1 MPAFA
6 GPAPWYGFKAVQG
19 NTYKSSHQQG
29 SMEWDLSNGWHYQ
42 RQEGWKKDLPKH
54 TKTITGL
61 DGKKHKLTTYGDF
74 DDYMGFSAHAPN
86 EEERLAY
93 AEEAFKD
100 EGNVVSVD
108 GVGHIVHLDYA
119 KQEQILRVTFKN
131 GDICLFFRVP
141 HSVAGQLISYAEK
154 RSVAYK
160 ERRTGIER
168 HKLGVEFWNLVRIR
182 GQHVGAKYPFE
193 YEKQSNGM
201 YVTHS
206 NDRYT
211 VRVSTAD
218 VKEAFGEDF
227 ANRLNLKKPNETISL
242 VLSEQE
248 LYTLLNELGLFNVFT
263 SDKVDLVGAEGSFYV
278 DPEELKGKSEEEIR
292 QIKEANANLF
302 SSDQAVTADQLT
314 RNREKE
320 LADLESRFESS
331 KLVNLV
337 KLLEEDAQQQAMN
350 FLSQREVAE
359 KIGSTAD
366 GKTWTLDRLLEYGD
380 PSLKRI
386 INSEKAKGWDGSIDA
401 DVIKHVNSFRALREI
416 AHVLNPDLWKTWV
429 SKKLP
434 ELRKVAY
441 SGKVWTPEDL
451 ENFANASID
460 GNIGIEH
467 AATYKKFIKNG
478 DYQGAL
484 NFLKTHKGK
493 VVLTDKYG
501 KKTTRRQNYASNYD
515 QLGQED

>member
-6 GPAPWYGFKAVQG
+6 GPAPWYSFKAVQG

-29 SMEWDLSNGWHYQ
+29 SMEWDLSTGWHYQ
-42 RQEGWKKDLPKH
+42 RQEGWKKSLPKH

-74 DDYMGFSAHAPN
+74 DDYIGFSAHAPN

-100 EGNVVSVD
+100 KGNVVSVD

-119 KQEQILRVTFKN
+119 KQEQILRVTFMN

-154 RSVAYK
+154 KSIAY
-160 ERRTGIER
+160 RDRNTGIER

-182 GQHVGAKYPFE
+182 GQHIGAKYPFE

-218 VKEAFGEDF
+218 VRKELGEDF
-227 ANRLNLKKPNETISL
+227 ANRLNLNKPNETISL
-242 VLSEQE
+242 VLNERE
-248 LYTLLNELGLFNVFT
+248 LYTLLNELGLFDAFT
-263 SDKVDLVGAEGSFYV
+263 SDKVTELGSVVAMSKLDNEGT
-278 DPEELKGKSEEEIR
+278 EGKSEEEIKK
-292 QIKEANANLF
+292 IKEANANLY
-302 SSDQAVTADQLT
+302 SDDQAITIDQLI
-314 RNREKE
+314 RNR
-320 LADLESRFESS
+320 AALESKFDSS

-337 KLLEEDAQQQAMN
+337 KMLEEDAQQQAMS

-359 KIGSTAD
+359 KIGSTED
-366 GKTWTLDRLLEYGD
+366 GKVWTLDRLLEYGD

-386 INSEKAKGWDGSIDA
+386 ISSEKAKGWDGSIDA

-441 SGKVWTPEDL
+441 SGKVWTPKDL

-467 AATYKKFIKNG
+467 AATYKKLIKNK

-501 KKTTRRQNYASNYD
+501 KKTTKRQNYASNYD

>member
-6 GPAPWYGFKAVQG
+6 GPAPWYDFKAVQG

-42 RQEGWKKDLPKH
+42 RQEGWKKGLPKH

-61 DGKKHKLTTYGDF
+61 DGKKHKLTTYGDY

-108 GVGHIVHLDYA
+108 GIGHIVHLDYA

-154 RSVAYK
+154 RAVAYK
-160 ERRTGIER
+160 DRRTGIER

-248 LYTLLNELGLFNVFT
+248 LYTLLNELGLFKVFT
-263 SDKVDLVGAEGSFYV
+263 GDKVDFAEDATAISKLEGADANSFS
-278 DPEELKGKSEEEIR
+278 D
-292 QIKEANANLF
+292 
-302 SSDQAVTADQLT
+302 DQAITADQLT
-314 RNREKE
+314 RDREKE
-320 LADLESRFESS
+320 LAALESKFENS

-337 KLLEEDAQQQAMN
+337 KMLEEDAQQQAMS

-359 KIGSTAD
+359 KIGSTED
-366 GKTWTLDRLLEYGD
+366 GKVWTLDRLLEYGD

-386 INSEKAKGWDGSIDA
+386 ISSEKAKGWDGSIDA

-441 SGKVWTPEDL
+441 SGKVWTPEEL

-460 GNIGIEH
+460 GNISIEH

>member
-42 RQEGWKKDLPKH
+42 RQEGWKKSLPKH

-248 LYTLLNELGLFNVFT
+248 LYTLLNELGLFKVFT
-263 SDKVDLVGAEGSFYV
+263 GDKVDLVNDVTAMSRLEGA
-278 DPEELKGKSEEEIR
+278 D
-292 QIKEANANLF
+292 ANSF

-314 RNREKE
+314 RDREKE
-320 LADLESRFESS
+320 LAALESRFESS

-337 KLLEEDAQQQAMN
+337 KLLEEDAQQQAMS

-359 KIGSTAD
+359 KIGSTED
-366 GKTWTLDRLLEYGD
+366 GKVWTLDRLLEYGD

-386 INSEKAKGWDGSIDA
+386 ISSEKAKGWDGSIDA

-501 KKTTRRQNYASNYD
+501 KKTTKRQNYASNYD